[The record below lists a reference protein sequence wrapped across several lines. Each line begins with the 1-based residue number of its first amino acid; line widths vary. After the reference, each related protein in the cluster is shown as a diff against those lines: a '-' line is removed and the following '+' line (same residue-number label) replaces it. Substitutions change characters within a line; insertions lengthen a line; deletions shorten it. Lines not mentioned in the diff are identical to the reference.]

1 MAQFRGVQTRLTV
14 VLAVVSVLAAWA
26 FGNGGPFVVKY
37 PNGDPA
43 AKGVLARLD
52 TSLKPRREPNLKVL
66 KEDLSISF
74 GRESFKVGGQAAP
87 PLATVVAEYT
97 IQNPTDKEIKIDFG
111 FPILRGIY
119 MSPFAMVPRPD
130 VRVQV
135 DGKNVATRI
144 ISNSVIYG
152 VIRSRAREA
161 IDKGIAAD
169 GELAALVGAF
179 RAPAHAQGRQ
189 GQASVTVDRQAAAEA
204 LATYLIGTKKWSRRD
219 AALMVAYAGLD
230 FGKNIVVHPR
240 DRSMWLWYRDP
251 SMKKVVNENLAA
263 LGAIGEQK
271 ATQFFAQLARRFDKA
286 AAVAYESIFTAW
298 GGDIRERSVDLVTGQ
313 VRPREV
319 TVSKDVLKTLGRRGG
334 SDPTVYARVE
344 YLDENAKLTEQQKAA
359 CKSVLKNLDVIFT
372 FAPMNLLYYQATF
385 PAGKTLTLTV
395 TYKQYAYVDTA
406 KPASYQ
412 LAYVVHPA
420 SLWDSFG
427 PIALEVRV
435 PRGVNFRASIP
446 CGKETPP
453 VANEAK
459 SKMAQDVYRTVL
471 KSKKGELLVAV
482 DKASWDGTLAKLAK
496 AKASAGPVAVMK
508 K

>member
-1 MAQFRGVQTRLTV
+1 MARIKGVQTRLTV

-37 PNGDPA
+37 PQGDPA
-43 AKGVLARLD
+43 AKGVLARLG

-66 KEDLSISF
+66 KEDLNISF
-74 GRESFKVGGQAAP
+74 GRELFSRGGQATP

-119 MSPFAMVPRPD
+119 MNPGSMSIQPD

-135 DGKNVATRI
+135 DGKRVATQI

-169 GELAALVGAF
+169 GELVALVGAF
-179 RAPAHAQGRQ
+179 RAPARAQGGQ
-189 GQASVTVDRQAAAEA
+189 GQASVTIDRQAAAEA

-230 FGKNIVVHPR
+230 FGKNPVVHPR
-240 DRSMWLWYRDP
+240 DRSMRLYRDL
-251 SMKKVVNENLAA
+251 SMWKVANENLAA
-263 LGAIGEQK
+263 LAAIGEQK
-271 ATQFFAQLARRFDKA
+271 ATQFFAQLAGRFDKA

-319 TVSKDVLKTLGRRGG
+319 TVSKDVLKTLGRRGD
-334 SDPTVYARVE
+334 SDPTIYARVE
-344 YLDENAKLTEQQKAA
+344 YLDENAKLTEQQKAT

-372 FAPMNLLYYQATF
+372 FSPMNLLYYQATF

-395 TYKQYAYVDTA
+395 SYRQYAYVDTA

-435 PRGVNFRASIP
+435 PRGANFRASIP
-446 CGKETPP
+446 CEKETQP

-459 SKMAQDVYRTVL
+459 PKVPQDVYRTVL

-482 DKASWDGTLAKLAK
+482 DKASWDGTFAKPAK